1 MTYDSLVQQYKTLY
15 LCPTKFTLMSGF
27 TPKKLQFN
35 DEAREKLQNGINKI
49 ADAVS
54 STLGPSGQT
63 VLIESPQ
70 HTHGITVTKDG
81 VTVAKAIDLI
91 DPTENLAVRIMKE
104 AAERTAT
111 SAGDG
116 TTTSIVLARSFV
128 EAGFKYITENR
139 TDVLRDMHEEC
150 NRVVASLK
158 RKSKAVTKGRL
169 KDVATI
175 SSNNDPHIGSI
186 IAQVYKEVGKHGVVT
201 VDRSMTSD
209 THFETTKGIK
219 VDRGYLSPLFINDHK
234 KDECVLEDTHVLVC
248 DAEITNILQIEN
260 ILKPIISDNKKLLII
275 APCSPNVVNTIA
287 ANVMKRD
294 MKICIVPPPN
304 FGYRQHEL
312 MQDIALSVG
321 ATYYSEKTGDDLS
334 LMNFADL
341 GHVAR
346 VIVGRDSSII
356 IKDEESTND
365 KAIAERVKQLQ
376 GALEITKIKADKDFI
391 LERIASLTGGIG
403 VIYAG
408 GNTDLEQKELYDR
421 IDDAVCAVRSALEE
435 GILPGGGVALWN
447 EAMMKYS
454 QPETVAEKIFSD
466 ALRAPFEL
474 IVDNAGMEGR
484 VDIWAGNSEESY
496 SYGYNIKTEEYG
508 DMYEMG
514 VIDPLK
520 VTRSALENAVS
531 VATTILST
539 NAIITMART
548 YEQQDSNNAFNYTT
562 TLS

>member
-1 MTYDSLVQQYKTLY
+1 
-15 LCPTKFTLMSGF
+15 MSGF

-35 DEAREKLQNGINKI
+35 DEAREKLLNGINKI

-63 VLIESPQ
+63 VLIESPE

-81 VTVAKAIDLI
+81 VTVAKAIDLL

-116 TTTSIVLARSFV
+116 TTTSIVLARAFV
-128 EAGFKYITENR
+128 DAGFKYITENR

-150 NRVVASLK
+150 GRIVASLK

-201 VDRSMTSD
+201 VDRSMTSE

-260 ILKPIISDNKKLLII
+260 ILKPIISDNKKLMII

-346 VIVGRDSSII
+346 VIVGRDASII

-365 KAIAERVKQLQ
+365 KAISERVKQLQ

-454 QPETVAEKIFSD
+454 QPDTVAQKIFSE

-474 IVDNAGMEGR
+474 IVDNAGMDGR
-484 VDIWAGNSEESY
+484 VDIWQGNSEESY
-496 SYGYNIKTEEYG
+496 SYGYNIKSEKYG

-548 YEQQDSNNAFNYTT
+548 YEEKDSNSLNYTT

>member
-1 MTYDSLVQQYKTLY
+1 
-15 LCPTKFTLMSGF
+15 
-27 TPKKLQFN
+27 
-35 DEAREKLQNGINKI
+35 
-49 ADAVS
+49 
-54 STLGPSGQT
+54 
-63 VLIESPQ
+63 
-70 HTHGITVTKDG
+70 
-81 VTVAKAIDLI
+81 
-91 DPTENLAVRIMKE
+91 
-104 AAERTAT
+104 
-111 SAGDG
+111 
-116 TTTSIVLARSFV
+116 
-128 EAGFKYITENR
+128 
-139 TDVLRDMHEEC
+139 MHEEC
-150 NRVVASLK
+150 SRVVASLK

-454 QPETVAEKIFSD
+454 QPETVAEKIFAD

-548 YEQQDSNNAFNYTT
+548 YEQQDSNSSFNYTT